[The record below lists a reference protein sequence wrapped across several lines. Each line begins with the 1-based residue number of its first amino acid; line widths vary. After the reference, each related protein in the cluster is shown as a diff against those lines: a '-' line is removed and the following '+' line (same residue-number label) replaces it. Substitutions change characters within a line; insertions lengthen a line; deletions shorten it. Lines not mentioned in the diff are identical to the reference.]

1 VTKERDM
8 AFDLVIRGGTVVD
21 GSGEPGFK
29 ADVGVSQG
37 RIAAIGAIE
46 ERGAE
51 EIDAAGCIVTP
62 GFIDAHT
69 HMDAQI
75 HWDPLGTSSC
85 WHGVTTV
92 VMGNCGF
99 TLAPARAE
107 QRDLV
112 VRNLERAED
121 MAPDVLAA
129 GIHWDWETFPEYMNT
144 LERLPKGINYATY
157 IGHSA
162 LRTWAMGERAFT
174 DTATP
179 ADMALMKEQ
188 LGDALRAGAVGLST
202 SRSHQH
208 ETSDDK
214 KVASRLASWDEIQ
227 QLVGTMGKLGAGVF
241 ELAQEQTA
249 RVPDPALRAEFFA
262 RMKDLAL
269 KSGVPASF
277 SVLVSTKTRDAW
289 QDQLALLDQ
298 VAAEGGRMIGQ
309 TNTRGG
315 VVILLSFL
323 TQLPFHRLPEW
334 KALRAR
340 SIDEQKKLLR
350 DPAVRAQ
357 LVHAAHHGQY
367 GRAIGAEAQK
377 PNYDLVFVF
386 DKPLPPYKSLAQVA
400 RERGV
405 DPVEAMIDLALEAD
419 FERFFIQYGLPIAEA
434 DVLEAMRHPHCVMT
448 FSDSGAHV
456 SQIADFAVHT
466 QLLAEWVND
475 KKALP
480 VEEAVHMITQSLAE
494 AWGFADRGLLKEGMV
509 ADINVID
516 MNAISPGMPKLVTD
530 LPAGGRRLVQR
541 PEGYRATIVAGQVF
555 MRDGQHTGVLPGKL
569 LRGPLARS

>member
-1 VTKERDM
+1 M
-8 AFDLVIRGGTVVD
+8 AYDLVIRGGTVVD
-21 GSGEPGFK
+21 GSGQPGYK
-29 ADVGVSQG
+29 ADVGVTAG
-37 RIAAIGAIE
+37 KIAAIGTIT

-75 HWDPLGTSSC
+75 HWDPIGTSSC

-107 QRDLV
+107 QRGLV

-121 MAPDVLAA
+121 MSPEVLAA
-129 GIHWDWETFPEYMNT
+129 GVKWDWETFPEYMNT

-174 DTATP
+174 AEATP
-179 ADMALMKEQ
+179 AELTAMKQQ
-188 LGDALRAGAVGLST
+188 LTDAIRAGAVGLST

-214 KVASRLASWDEIQ
+214 KVASRLASWEEIQ
-227 QLVGTMGKLGAGVF
+227 QLVGTLSELGAGVF
-241 ELAQEQTA
+241 EIAQEQNA

-262 RMKDLAL
+262 RMKDLVVT
-269 KSGVPASF
+269 SRVPTTF

-289 QDQLALLDQ
+289 QDQLALLDA
-298 VAAEGGRMIGQ
+298 VAAAGGRMIGQ

-323 TQLPFHRLPEW
+323 TQLPFDRLPEW
-334 KALRAR
+334 KALRDKPVA
-340 SIDEQKKLLR
+340 EQKKLLR

-377 PNYDLVFVF
+377 PNYDMVYVF
-386 DKPLPPYKSLAQVA
+386 DKPLPPYKTLAQVA
-400 RERGV
+400 KERGV

-419 FERFFIQYGLPIAEA
+419 FERYFIQYGLPMAEA

-456 SQIADFAVHT
+456 SQIADFAMHT
-466 QLLAEWVND
+466 QLLAEWVKD
-475 KKALP
+475 KQAMP
-480 VEEAVHMITQSLAE
+480 VEEAVNKITRSLAE
-494 AWGFADRGLLKEGMV
+494 AWGFTDRGLLQPGYV

-516 MNAISPGMPKLVTD
+516 MNTISPGMPTLVHD
-530 LPAGGRRLVQR
+530 LPAGGRRLVQK
-541 PEGYRATIVAGQVF
+541 PEGYRATIIAGQVF
-555 MRDGQHTGVLPGKL
+555 MRNGEHTGALPGKL
-569 LRGPLARS
+569 LRGPLATTAA

>member
-1 VTKERDM
+1 M
-8 AFDLVIRGGTVVD
+8 AYDLVIRGGTVVD
-21 GSGEPGFK
+21 GSGQPGYK
-29 ADVGVSQG
+29 ADVGVTAG
-37 RIAAIGAIE
+37 KIAAIGAIT

-62 GFIDAHT
+62 GFIDTHT

-75 HWDPLGTSSC
+75 HWDPIGTSSC

-107 QRDLV
+107 QRGLV

-121 MAPDVLAA
+121 MSPEVLAA
-129 GIHWDWETFPEYMNT
+129 GVKWDWETFPEYMNT

-174 DTATP
+174 AEATP
-179 ADMALMKEQ
+179 AELTAMKQQ
-188 LGDALRAGAVGLST
+188 LTDAIRAGAVGLST

-214 KVASRLASWDEIQ
+214 KVASRLASWEEIQ
-227 QLVGTMGKLGAGVF
+227 QLVGTLSELGAGVF
-241 ELAQEQTA
+241 EIAQEQNA

-262 RMKDLAL
+262 RMKDLAV
-269 KSGVPASF
+269 KSRVPTTF

-289 QDQLALLDQ
+289 QDQLALLDA
-298 VAAEGGRMIGQ
+298 VAAAGGRMIGQ

-323 TQLPFHRLPEW
+323 TQLPFDRLPEW
-334 KALRAR
+334 KALRDKPVA
-340 SIDEQKKLLR
+340 EQKKLLR
-350 DPAVRAQ
+350 DPAVRQQ

-377 PNYDLVFVF
+377 PNYDMVYVF
-386 DKPLPPYKSLAQVA
+386 DKPLPPYKTLAQVA
-400 RERGV
+400 TERGV

-419 FERFFIQYGLPIAEA
+419 FERYFIQYGLPMAEA

-466 QLLAEWVND
+466 QLLAEWVKD
-475 KKALP
+475 KQAMP
-480 VEEAVHMITQSLAE
+480 VEEAVNKITRSLAE
-494 AWGFADRGLLKEGMV
+494 AWGFTDRGLLKPGYV

-516 MNAISPGMPKLVTD
+516 MNTISPGMPKLVHD
-530 LPAGGRRLVQR
+530 LPAGGRRLVQK
-541 PEGYRATIVAGQVF
+541 PEGYRATIIAGQVF
-555 MRDGQHTGVLPGKL
+555 MRDGEHTGALPGKL
-569 LRGPLARS
+569 LRGPLATTAA

>member
-1 VTKERDM
+1 M
-8 AFDLVIRGGTVVD
+8 AYDLVIRGGTVVD
-21 GSGEPGFK
+21 GSGQPGYK
-29 ADVGVSQG
+29 ADVGVTAG
-37 RIAAIGAIE
+37 KIAAIGTIT

-75 HWDPLGTSSC
+75 HWDPIGTSSC

-107 QRDLV
+107 QRGLV

-121 MAPDVLAA
+121 MSPEVLAA
-129 GIHWDWETFPEYMNT
+129 GVKWDWETFPEYMNT

-174 DTATP
+174 AEATP
-179 ADMALMKEQ
+179 AELTAMKQQ
-188 LGDALRAGAVGLST
+188 LTDAIRAGAVGLST

-214 KVASRLASWDEIQ
+214 KVASRLASWEEIQ
-227 QLVGTMGKLGAGVF
+227 QLVGTLSELGTGVF
-241 ELAQEQTA
+241 EIAQEQNA
-249 RVPDPALRAEFFA
+249 RVPDPALRAKFFA
-262 RMKDLAL
+262 RMKDLVV
-269 KSGVPASF
+269 KSRVPTTF

-289 QDQLALLDQ
+289 QDQLALLDS
-298 VAAEGGRMIGQ
+298 VAAAGGRMIGQ

-323 TQLPFHRLPEW
+323 TQLPFDRLPEW
-334 KALRAR
+334 KALRDKPVA
-340 SIDEQKKLLR
+340 EQKKLLR
-350 DPAVRAQ
+350 DPAMRQQ

-377 PNYDLVFVF
+377 PNYDMVYVF
-386 DKPLPPYKSLAQVA
+386 DKPLPPYKTLAQVA
-400 RERGV
+400 KERGV

-419 FERFFIQYGLPIAEA
+419 FERYFIQYGLPMAEA

-456 SQIADFAVHT
+456 SQIADFAMHT
-466 QLLAEWVND
+466 QLLAEWVKD
-475 KKALP
+475 KQAMP
-480 VEEAVHMITQSLAE
+480 VEEAVNKITRSLAE
-494 AWGFADRGLLKEGMV
+494 AWGFTDRGLLQPGYV

-516 MNAISPGMPKLVTD
+516 MNTISPGMPTLVHD
-530 LPAGGRRLVQR
+530 LPAGGRRLVQK
-541 PEGYRATIVAGQVF
+541 PEGYRATIIAGQVF
-555 MRDGQHTGVLPGKL
+555 MRNGEHTGALPGKL
-569 LRGPLARS
+569 LRGPLATTAA

>member
-1 VTKERDM
+1 M
-8 AFDLVIRGGTVVD
+8 AYDLVIRGGTVVD
-21 GSGEPGFK
+21 GSGQPGYK
-29 ADVGVSQG
+29 ADVGVTAG
-37 RIAAIGAIE
+37 KIAAIGAIT

-62 GFIDAHT
+62 GFIDTHT

-75 HWDPLGTSSC
+75 HWDPIGTSSC

-107 QRDLV
+107 QRGLV

-121 MAPDVLAA
+121 MSPEVLAA
-129 GIHWDWETFPEYMNT
+129 GVKWDWETFPEYMNT

-174 DTATP
+174 AEATP
-179 ADMALMKEQ
+179 SELAAMKQQ
-188 LGDALRAGAVGLST
+188 LTDAIRAGAVGLST

-227 QLVGTMGKLGAGVF
+227 QLVGTLSELGTGVF
-241 ELAQEQTA
+241 EIAQEQNA

-262 RMKDLAL
+262 RMKDLVV
-269 KSGVPASF
+269 KSRVPTTF

-289 QDQLALLDQ
+289 QDQLALLET

-323 TQLPFHRLPEW
+323 TQLPFDRLPEW
-334 KALRAR
+334 KALRDKPVA
-340 SIDEQKKLLR
+340 EQKKLLR

-377 PNYDLVFVF
+377 PNYDMVYVF
-386 DKPLPPYKSLAQVA
+386 DKPLPPYKTLAQVA
-400 RERGV
+400 KERGI

-419 FERFFIQYGLPIAEA
+419 FERYFIQYGLPMAEA

-456 SQIADFAVHT
+456 SQIADFAMHT
-466 QLLAEWVND
+466 QLLAEWVKD
-475 KKALP
+475 KQAMP
-480 VEEAVHMITQSLAE
+480 VEEAVNKITRSLAE
-494 AWGFADRGLLKEGMV
+494 AWGFNDRGLLKEGMV

-516 MNAISPGMPKLVTD
+516 MNTISPGMPKLIHD
-530 LPAGGRRLVQR
+530 LPAGGRRLVQK
-541 PEGYRATIVAGQVF
+541 PEGYRATIIAGKVF
-555 MRDGQHTGVLPGKL
+555 MRNGEHTGALPGKL
-569 LRGPLARS
+569 LRGPLATAA

>member
-1 VTKERDM
+1 M
-8 AFDLVIRGGTVVD
+8 AYDLVIRGGTVVD
-21 GSGEPGFK
+21 GSGQPGYK
-29 ADVGVSQG
+29 ADVGVTAG
-37 RIAAIGAIE
+37 KIAAIGAIT

-75 HWDPLGTSSC
+75 HWDPIGTSSC

-107 QRDLV
+107 QRGLV

-121 MAPDVLAA
+121 MSPEVLAA
-129 GIHWDWETFPEYMNT
+129 GVKWDWETFPEYMNT

-174 DTATP
+174 AEATP
-179 ADMALMKEQ
+179 AELTAMKQQ
-188 LGDALRAGAVGLST
+188 LTDAIRAGAVGLST

-214 KVASRLASWDEIQ
+214 KVASRLASWEEIQ
-227 QLVGTMGKLGAGVF
+227 QLVGTLSELGAGVF
-241 ELAQEQTA
+241 EIAQEQNA

-262 RMKDLAL
+262 RMKDLAV
-269 KSGVPASF
+269 KSRVPTTF

-289 QDQLALLDQ
+289 QDQLALLDA
-298 VAAEGGRMIGQ
+298 VAAAGGRMIGQ

-323 TQLPFHRLPEW
+323 TQLPFDRLPEW
-334 KALRAR
+334 KALR
-340 SIDEQKKLLR
+340 DKPVTEQKKLLR
-350 DPAVRAQ
+350 DPAVRQQ

-377 PNYDLVFVF
+377 PNYDMVYVF
-386 DKPLPPYKSLAQVA
+386 DKPLPPYKTLAQVA
-400 RERGV
+400 TERGV

-419 FERFFIQYGLPIAEA
+419 FERYFIQYGLPMAEA

-466 QLLAEWVND
+466 QLLAEWVKD
-475 KKALP
+475 KQAMP
-480 VEEAVHMITQSLAE
+480 VEEAVNKITRSLAE
-494 AWGFADRGLLKEGMV
+494 AWGFTDRGLLKAGYV
-509 ADINVID
+509 ADINVIN
-516 MNAISPGMPKLVTD
+516 MNTISPGMPKLLHD
-530 LPAGGRRLVQR
+530 LPAGGRRLVQK
-541 PEGYRATIVAGQVF
+541 PEGYRATIIAGQVF
-555 MRDGQHTGVLPGKL
+555 MRNGEHTGALPGKL
-569 LRGPLARS
+569 LRGPLATTAA

>member
-1 VTKERDM
+1 M
-8 AFDLVIRGGTVVD
+8 AYDLVIRGGTVVD
-21 GSGEPGFK
+21 GSGQPGYK
-29 ADVGVSQG
+29 ADVGVTAG
-37 RIAAIGAIE
+37 KIAAIGAIT

-75 HWDPLGTSSC
+75 HWDPIGTSSC

-107 QRDLV
+107 QRGLV

-121 MAPDVLAA
+121 MSPEVLAA
-129 GIHWDWETFPEYMNT
+129 GVKWDWETFPEYMNT

-174 DTATP
+174 AEATP
-179 ADMALMKEQ
+179 AELTAMKQQ
-188 LGDALRAGAVGLST
+188 LTDAIRAGAVGLST

-214 KVASRLASWDEIQ
+214 KVASRLASWEEIQ
-227 QLVGTMGKLGAGVF
+227 QLVGTLSELGAGVF
-241 ELAQEQTA
+241 EIAQEQNA

-262 RMKDLAL
+262 RMKDLAV
-269 KSGVPASF
+269 KSRVPTTF

-289 QDQLALLDQ
+289 QDQLALLDA
-298 VAAEGGRMIGQ
+298 VAAAGGRMIGQ

-323 TQLPFHRLPEW
+323 TQLPFDRLPEW
-334 KALRAR
+334 KALR
-340 SIDEQKKLLR
+340 DKPVTEQKKLLR
-350 DPAVRAQ
+350 DPAVRQQ

-377 PNYDLVFVF
+377 PNYDMVYVF
-386 DKPLPPYKSLAQVA
+386 DKPLPPYKTLAQVA
-400 RERGV
+400 TERGV

-419 FERFFIQYGLPIAEA
+419 FERYFIQYGLPMAEA

-466 QLLAEWVND
+466 QLLAEWVKD
-475 KKALP
+475 KQAMP
-480 VEEAVHMITQSLAE
+480 VEEAVNKITRSLAE
-494 AWGFADRGLLKEGMV
+494 AWGFTDRGLLQPGYV

-516 MNAISPGMPKLVTD
+516 MNTISPGMPKLLHD
-530 LPAGGRRLVQR
+530 LPAGGRRLVQK
-541 PEGYRATIVAGQVF
+541 PEGYRATIIAGQVF
-555 MRDGQHTGVLPGKL
+555 MRNGEHTGALPGKL
-569 LRGPLARS
+569 LRGPLATTAA